1 MAVEAVRQFVPPAER
16 GGVGVRCP
24 CRHGDRTLLG
34 NGWNNA
40 ADYLTTKGVGTSPVG
55 SFKPNQFGLH
65 DMLGNVWEWCA
76 DPWHV
81 SYRGAPTD
89 GSAWTAGGNSSR
101 RVVRGGSWN
110 DEPRYVRAGSRYG
123 VEAIVR
129 DSIVGFRLARTL

>member
-1 MAVEAVRQFVPPAER
+1 
-16 GGVGVRCP
+16 VGVRCP

-129 DSIVGFRLARTL
+129 DDIVGFRLARTL